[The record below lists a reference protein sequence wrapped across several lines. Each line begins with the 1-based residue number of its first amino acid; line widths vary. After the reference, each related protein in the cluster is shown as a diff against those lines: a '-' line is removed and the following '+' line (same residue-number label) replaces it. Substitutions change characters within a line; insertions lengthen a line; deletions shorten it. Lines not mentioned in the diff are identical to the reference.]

1 MSRCTIIPF
10 LSCTGYLP
18 YFSCRL
24 ARSFLLASCSFG
36 IKLGVKNI
44 LYMSVGFF
52 LSWSLTEFQKIE
64 ALSSSEAIDIFNR
77 QDLSVFLPNWNALW
91 NVGVTPIYVWNTLDT
106 VSMSCCFLADPSET
120 SDSRTLWTIML
131 SFLLAFSFFSWMKE
145 VTRSIAGLPGS
156 WAEGEALGTFFHKN
170 YQDLRVGLNWCEF
183 ISKILDSSFKR
194 CYFFLCLFITQ
205 CE

>member
-1 MSRCTIIPF
+1 MSRCTIMPF

-52 LSWSLTEFQKIE
+52 LSRSLTEFQKIE

-77 QDLSVFLPNWNALW
+77 QDLSVFLPNRNALW
-91 NVGVTPIYVWNTLDT
+91 NINVGVTPIYVQNTLDT
-106 VSMSCCFLADPSET
+106 VSMSCCFLADPSEA
-120 SDSRTLWTIML
+120 SDSATL
-131 SFLLAFSFFSWMKE
+131 
-145 VTRSIAGLPGS
+145 
-156 WAEGEALGTFFHKN
+156 
-170 YQDLRVGLNWCEF
+170 
-183 ISKILDSSFKR
+183 
-194 CYFFLCLFITQ
+194 
-205 CE
+205 